1 MEGGLRI
8 PRTYKAFR
16 LQLLQHGLSHALRS
30 DMSLQARFNSR
41 AGVEQVAQGVSDEVE
56 GQDC

>member
-30 DMSLQARFNSR
+30 DMSLQARFNS
-41 AGVEQVAQGVSDEVE
+41 
-56 GQDC
+56 